1 MSDAWKKL
9 SENMPVIDSRKIPA
23 LKTKDIDARNWLLS
37 LIKSYRQT
45 INAIMV
51 HLQEIYNILLIQR
64 DFLDKL
70 KSALLDLTE
79 ELA

>member
-1 MSDAWKKL
+1 MSRETEKMTIPEFRAPKL
-9 SENMPVIDSRKIPA
+9 
-23 LKTKDIDARNWLLS
+23 KDLEARNWILS

-70 KSALLDLTE
+70 KSAILDLTE

>member
-1 MSDAWKKL
+1 MSRETEKMSIPEFPAHKL
-9 SENMPVIDSRKIPA
+9 
-23 LKTKDIDARNWLLS
+23 KDLDARNFLLS

-45 INAIMV
+45 INAVMV

-70 KSALLDLTE
+70 KSAILDLTE

>member
-1 MSDAWKKL
+1 MSDAMKKL
-9 SENMPVIDSRKIPA
+9 SENMPTIEQSKVPA
-23 LKTKDIDARNWLLS
+23 LKTKDIDARNFLLS

-45 INAIMV
+45 INAVMV

-70 KSALLDLTE
+70 KSAILDLTE